1 MSESK
6 SRDVKKIGGG
16 GHQTFGG
23 GAGRQVV
30 DKGGRQVVGKGGG
43 HQNMSGENLEA
54 FAGSGE
60 GGGELLYPFLPYP
73 VLSCILYHRE
83 HIEEERLVVDEGD
96 KLGDE
101 GEELEGEM

>member
-6 SRDVKKIGGG
+6 SRGVKKIGGG
-16 GHQTFGG
+16 GHQTFG
-23 GAGRQVV
+23 AGRQMEG
-30 DKGGRQVVGKGGG
+30 KGGRQVVGKGGG
-43 HQNMSGENLEA
+43 HQNMS
-54 FAGSGE
+54 E

-83 HIEEERLVVDEGD
+83 HIEKERLVVDEGD